1 MRLNELAGCEECDT
15 VYRRTP
21 LAYGKRAYCVCCG
34 AELYR
39 HTKPFSTLLALI
51 LTAIIVFILA
61 NSFPIVKIE
70 LQGNTSETTLLGAVW
85 VMFHYD
91 RAFVGVLILIT
102 TFIVPLSYL
111 LLLTYVLGTVSVLK
125 RRPTFLVIALR
136 TLFFMR
142 VWGMVEVFLIG
153 ILVTLVKLIGMV
165 LVIPEVALWAFAVLS
180 ILLVYITSIKVSDIW
195 NEIDR
200 SLP

>member
-1 MRLNELAGCEECDT
+1 N
-15 VYRRTP
+15 
-21 LAYGKRAYCVCCG
+21 
-34 AELYR
+34 
-39 HTKPFSTLLALI
+39 I
-51 LTAIIVFILA
+51 
-61 NSFPIVKIE
+61 
-70 LQGNTSETTLLGAVW
+70 SETTLLGAVW

-91 RAFVGVLILIT
+91 RAFVGILILIT

-111 LLLTYVLGTVSVLK
+111 LLLSYVLGTVSVLK
-125 RRPTFLVIALR
+125 KRPTFLVFALR
-136 TLFFMR
+136 TLYFMR

-165 LVIPEVALWAFAVLS
+165 LVIPEIALWAFAILS
-180 ILLVYITSIKVSDIW
+180 VLLVYITSIKVSDIW

>member
-1 MRLNELAGCEECDT
+1 MQLNELAGCEECDT

-39 HTKPFSTLLALI
+39 HTKSFTSLLALI

-102 TFIVPLSYL
+102 TFIVPLAYL
-111 LLLTYVLGTVSVLK
+111 LLLGYVFTSVGVFKK
-125 RRPTFLVIALR
+125 RPQFLVIALR

-180 ILLVYITSIKVSDIW
+180 VLLVYITSIKVSDIW